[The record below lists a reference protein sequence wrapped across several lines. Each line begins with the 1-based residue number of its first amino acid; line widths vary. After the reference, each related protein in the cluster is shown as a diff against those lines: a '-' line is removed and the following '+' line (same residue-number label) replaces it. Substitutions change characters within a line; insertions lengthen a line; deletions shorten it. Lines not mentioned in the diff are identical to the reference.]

1 MPHVI
6 VCPCLM
12 KHLQRKE
19 FIKDSD
25 LPFTIPTSLSFYPN
39 TFHET
44 LCIALV
50 FALIKR
56 SNWKRSWAIQGIQ
69 ISRAFLERPEGGF
82 KVAVGSRPPVPP
94 IMGRELRQMQKDPV
108 RGEGGGG
115 LFCANFCC
123 VQGTFT
129 PCLKSWCRIC
139 YRPTPWIGSQW
150 GKLGARRLIEVWWSG
165 GRRGKTFLR
174 SNIRRS
180 ISGNTYLSCLRD

>member
-1 MPHVI
+1 MEKATEIIEEASHKRNYVPHVI

-108 RGEGGGG
+108 RGGGGG
-115 LFCANFCC
+115 GYFSRIFYAC
-123 VQGTFT
+123 QGQSPPARNHGAGYVTA
-129 PCLKSWCRIC
+129 P
-139 YRPTPWIGSQW
+139 P
-150 GKLGARRLIEVWWSG
+150 LGLVPNG
-165 GRRGKTFLR
+165 V
-174 SNIRRS
+174 N
-180 ISGNTYLSCLRD
+180 